1 MELNRKRMGKLK
13 IPEICKTIEY
23 NSENPNITPGFVRTM
38 VTEVIEYID
47 E

>member
-1 MELNRKRMGKLK
+1 MSKLK
-13 IPEICKTIEY
+13 IPEIYKTIEH
-23 NSENPNITPGFVRTM
+23 NLENPNITPGFVRTT

>member
-1 MELNRKRMGKLK
+1 MSKLK
-13 IPEICKTIEY
+13 IPEIYKTIEH
-23 NSENPNITPGFVRTM
+23 NLENPIITPGFVKTT